1 MEMSQL
7 VTKKTVSVPV
17 GEFKAKYQ
25 SKYEVY
31 NLLTVKAK
39 VYLCEPKCLTI
50 FFLKEIASGEK
61 QGKKS
66 LWQ

>member
-17 GEFKAKYQ
+17 GEYQ